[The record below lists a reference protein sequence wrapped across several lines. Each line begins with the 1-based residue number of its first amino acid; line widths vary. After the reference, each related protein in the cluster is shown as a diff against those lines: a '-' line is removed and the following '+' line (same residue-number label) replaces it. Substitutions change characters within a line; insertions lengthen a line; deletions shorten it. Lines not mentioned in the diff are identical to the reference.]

1 MTAARGGRPP
11 GTLIAGGPI
20 LTIAAPARAEAV
32 AIIGDRIAH
41 VGTLADCRTVLGPD
55 HAQLDL
61 AGRTLL
67 PGFVDAHC
75 HPLMLSQTA
84 SWLDVSPTVAR
95 SIPELVAVLR
105 AHAAT
110 LPPGEPLRA
119 YGYAQRAWPEF
130 RHPVAAELDGAATDR
145 EIYVMNASGH
155 GGVLNSFGLAAHGIT
170 RDTPDIAGGE
180 IGRGPDGAPNGLV
193 WDAACDLLTGPDGVK
208 IGRHG
213 PNIHLPE
220 PADRWPGLLAAAQ
233 DAFLAN
239 GVTTV
244 VDAQVSRRELETYV
258 TGYAAGRLK
267 LRIEM
272 LVLSALLDEV
282 LTLGLTRRLGGET
295 LAFAGIKLYA
305 DGALGSGTAYFPG
318 RATPRTRRQTGTL
331 YHEPAAYHE
340 LVRRAHAAGLQTGT
354 HAQSPDALT
363 MVMDAV
369 EAAQAA
375 VPRPDMRHRID
386 HCGLPRHDQVARIA
400 ALGMVPVAQPGH
412 HHQYGDG
419 VERAVGKDLGER
431 YNPLGDFAAAGVHF
445 ALSSDAPVSPPTPFV
460 AIQAAVDRRTVTGHV
475 MGDASLRI
483 DVATALH
490 AHTLGAAYA
499 IHREGA
505 VGSLEA
511 GKLADLAIV
520 SADPLAVPA
529 TEVGSD
535 HGPRDMAGGRAGRLI
550 ARVYRRLA
558 IALTTSSLDGSLADL
573 MVIVRAS
580 EDPALAVEVTEIFT
594 VRSAEAAESIR
605 GVW

>member
-1 MTAARGGRPP
+1 MTGRRDP
-11 GTLIAGGPI
+11 GLLIAGGPI
-20 LTIAAPARAEAV
+20 LTIAAPGRAEAV
-32 AIIGDRIAH
+32 AIVGDRILA
-41 VGTLADCRTVLGPD
+41 VGSLADCRDALGPD
-55 HAQLDL
+55 HRELDL
-61 AGRTLL
+61 AGRTLV

-75 HPLMLSQTA
+75 HPLMLAQTA
-84 SWLDVSPTVAR
+84 SWLDISPTVAR

-119 YGYAQRAWPEF
+119 YGYAQRFWPEF
-130 RHPVAAELDGAATDR
+130 RHPLAVELDGAATDR

-170 RDTPDIAGGE
+170 RDTPDVAGGE
-180 IGRGPDGAPNGLV
+180 IGRNADGSPNGLV

-220 PADRWPGLLAAAQ
+220 PPERWPGLLAQAQ
-233 DAFLAN
+233 SAFLAA

-244 VDAQVSRRELETYV
+244 VDAQVSARELDTYLGAHV
-258 TGYAAGRLK
+258 AGALVMRV
-267 LRIEM
+267 EM

-282 LTLGLTRRLGGET
+282 LAMGLTRRLGGET
-295 LAFAGIKLYA
+295 LAFSAIKLYA
-305 DGALGSGTAYFPG
+305 DGALGSGTAYFPEG
-318 RATPRTRRQTGTL
+318 YASDPSQTGTL
-331 YHEPAAYHE
+331 YHERGAYLE

-354 HAQSPDALT
+354 HAQSPDALA

-386 HCGLPRHDQVARIA
+386 HCGLPRRDQVARIG

-419 VERAVGKDLGER
+419 VERAVGTDLGER
-431 YNPLGDFAAAGVHF
+431 YNPLGDFVAAGVTF
-445 ALSSDAPVSPPTPFV
+445 ALSSDAPVSPPTPLV

-483 DVATALH
+483 DAATALR
-490 AHTLGAAYA
+490 AHTLGAAYS
-499 IHREGA
+499 IHRDHA

-511 GKLADLAIV
+511 GKLADLAIL
-520 SADPLAVPA
+520 SADPTAVP
-529 TEVGSD
+529 TEQIGAISVLETWL
-535 HGPRDMAGGRAGRLI
+535 GGV
-550 ARVYRRLA
+550 RVA
-558 IALTTSSLDGSLADL
+558 
-573 MVIVRAS
+573 
-580 EDPALAVEVTEIFT
+580 
-594 VRSAEAAESIR
+594 
-605 GVW
+605 